1 MPKSPMQDFPEIF
14 VSTSETATAVSRAVS
29 QGELRQIGSKLYTRN
44 LVDPPEQIVGRHL
57 SPRLFAA
64 GTEAKGL
71 FD

>member
-44 LVDPPEQIVGRHL
+44 LVDPPRPEDRRCGKGGRSRG
-57 SPRLFAA
+57 SPYH
-64 GTEAKGL
+64 
-71 FD
+71 